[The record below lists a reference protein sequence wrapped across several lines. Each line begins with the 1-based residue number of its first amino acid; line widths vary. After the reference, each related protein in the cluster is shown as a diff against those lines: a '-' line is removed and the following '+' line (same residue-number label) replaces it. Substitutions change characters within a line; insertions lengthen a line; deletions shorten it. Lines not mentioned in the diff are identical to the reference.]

1 MNGGGITVCT
11 LCDHPFISHP
21 LPPTF
26 SALAVVSAGLSKQVG
41 QRTKELRKEIALLA
55 KFERVREK
63 KKKAES
69 RNVSFSVRESVCA
82 ADGAQAGGDVSDFT
96 VCCCGAL
103 CMQLLSACVSP
114 SPSAWEAMIHST

>member
-1 MNGGGITVCT
+1 MTT
-11 LCDHPFISHP
+11 LFISHP

-26 SALAVVSAGLSKQVG
+26 SALAVVSAGLCKQVG
-41 QRTKELRKEIALLA
+41 QHTKELRKEIALLA
-55 KFERVREK
+55 KFERVR
-63 KKKAES
+63 KKAES

-82 ADGAQAGGDVSDFT
+82 ADGGRAGGDVSDFT

-103 CMQLLSACVSP
+103 CMQLLLSACVSP